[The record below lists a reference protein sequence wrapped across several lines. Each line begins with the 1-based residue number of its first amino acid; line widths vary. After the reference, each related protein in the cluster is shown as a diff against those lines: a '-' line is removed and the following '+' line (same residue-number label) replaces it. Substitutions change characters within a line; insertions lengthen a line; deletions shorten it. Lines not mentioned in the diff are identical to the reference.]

1 MVMPGADLSG
11 KALADLIVEERVSL
25 AAGVPTIWMQVL
37 PELEG
42 RDTSC
47 LRAIP
52 CGGSAVRAAFGGLS
66 RGDGTSASSSVG
78 ND

>member
-37 PELEG
+37 PELEDAIRHVCG
-42 RDTSC
+42 RF
-47 LRAIP
+47 RVE
-52 CGGSAVRAAFGGLS
+52 GQQS
-66 RGDGTSASSSVG
+66 RGSEGYREVTG
-78 ND
+78 LPLLKRGE

>member
-52 CGGSAVRAAFGGLS
+52 VWGQQSREASRRAIARQRDSHFFK
-66 RGDGTSASSSVG
+66 RGE
-78 ND
+78 